1 MKKIEGK
8 VAIVTGSTSGIGS
21 ATAMLFAEEGAK
33 VVVVGRNAER
43 GNKVVDVINAKGGE
57 AILFIGDVTDENELE
72 KLIAITIEKF
82 GKLDILMNNV
92 GMFSLKAPAIE
103 TITGEEWD
111 LYFATNVKSVFM
123 LSKLAYPYLKNT
135 KGNIVNIASMAAL
148 IASDQYAYS
157 STKAAIVRLTK
168 CLASEFAKSG
178 VRVNVICPGIID
190 TPLLKLEDASVFN
203 GMVPLG
209 RVGQPEDIA
218 KAALF
223 SASDDSSWMT
233 GSVLVIDGGYSM

>member
-8 VAIVTGSTSGIGS
+8 VAIITGSTSGIGS

-43 GNKVVDVINAKGGE
+43 GNKVVDVIKAKGGE

-72 KLIAITIEKF
+72 KLIATTIQKF

-92 GMFSLKAPAIE
+92 AMFNLTAPAIE

-111 LYFATNVKSVFM
+111 SYFATNVKPVFL

-135 KGNIVNIASMAAL
+135 KGNIVNIASIAAL
-148 IASDQYAYS
+148 MASDQYAYC

-190 TPLLKLEDASVFN
+190 TPLLKLEDASVLN

-209 RVGQPEDIA
+209 SVGQPEDIA

-223 SASDDSSWMT
+223 TASDDSSWMT
-233 GSVLVIDGGYSM
+233 GSVLVIDGGHTM